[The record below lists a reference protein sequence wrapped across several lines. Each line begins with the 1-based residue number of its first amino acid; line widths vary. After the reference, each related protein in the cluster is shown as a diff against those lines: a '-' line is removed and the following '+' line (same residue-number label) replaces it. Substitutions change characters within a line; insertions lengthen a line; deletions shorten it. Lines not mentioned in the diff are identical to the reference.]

1 MLRLIHHIEMNNI
14 LSAHQ
19 FGFRKHMSTRDAIIH
34 LTEFIYDSLDGKN
47 SCLNVFIDYSRA
59 FDTVNHN
66 ILLNKLNRYGVQ
78 GNALLFLTSYL
89 GNR

>member
-1 MLRLIHHIEMNNI
+1 MQQFHPPQLRKPASHPV

-19 FGFRKHMSTRDAIIH
+19 FGFRKQMSTRDEIIQ

-47 SCLNVFIDYSRA
+47 SCLNVFIYSRA

-66 ILLNKLNRYGVQ
+66 ILLNKLNRYMGYK
-78 GNALLFLTSYL
+78 AMHYYF
-89 GNR
+89 